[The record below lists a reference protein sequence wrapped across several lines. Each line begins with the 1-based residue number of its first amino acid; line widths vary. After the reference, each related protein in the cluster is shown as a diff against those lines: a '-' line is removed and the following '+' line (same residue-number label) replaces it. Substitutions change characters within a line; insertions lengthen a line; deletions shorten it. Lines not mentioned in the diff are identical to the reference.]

1 MIIVSISSPAWGLS
15 DNTER
20 GMFAAMTGVAVLHWG
35 NVNYQQSIGY
45 YEINDWLFFGEEH
58 PSYDQIAAEFSLGIY
73 GLKKI
78 IDKNP
83 KLAKPLIV
91 GVTGYMLYWIER
103 DFNDDNLS
111 WKFKFTG
118 REIPI
123 IGWVI
128 HELKGEW
135 E

>member
-1 MIIVSISSPAWGLS
+1 MIIVSISSPAWGLT

-45 YEINDWLFFGEEH
+45 HETNDWIFLGEEH
-58 PSYDQIAAEFSLGIY
+58 PSYDQIAVEFSLGLLGI
-73 GLKKI
+73 KKVA
-78 IDKNP
+78 DKYP
-83 KLAKPLIV
+83 AIAKPLML
-91 GVTGYMLYWIER
+91 GCTGYVLYWIAD
-103 DFNDDNLS
+103 DFQDDNLA